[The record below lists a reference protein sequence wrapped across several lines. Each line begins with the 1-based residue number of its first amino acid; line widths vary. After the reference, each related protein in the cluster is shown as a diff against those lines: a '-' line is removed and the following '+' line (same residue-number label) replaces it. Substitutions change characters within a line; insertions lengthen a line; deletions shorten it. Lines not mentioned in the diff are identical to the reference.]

1 MILGLGVDLVSN
13 ARIQRLVN
21 SYGERFL
28 NKIFCREELEY
39 AYSKKDPYPHLAA
52 AFATKEAFFK
62 ATRGYSP
69 FIFKEICIL
78 RTKSGAPELKISGN
92 AAIKIK
98 KLGVK
103 NIWVAL
109 SHEKDYTVSIVVLT

>member
-28 NKIFCREELEY
+28 NKIFCKEELEY

-69 FIFKEICIL
+69 FVFKEINLL
-78 RTKSGAPELKISGN
+78 RSKSGAPELRLLGS
-92 AAIKIK
+92 AAEKVK
-98 KLGVK
+98 KLGVAH
-103 NIWVAL
+103 IWVAL
-109 SHEKDYTVSIVVLT
+109 SHEKDYTVSIVILT